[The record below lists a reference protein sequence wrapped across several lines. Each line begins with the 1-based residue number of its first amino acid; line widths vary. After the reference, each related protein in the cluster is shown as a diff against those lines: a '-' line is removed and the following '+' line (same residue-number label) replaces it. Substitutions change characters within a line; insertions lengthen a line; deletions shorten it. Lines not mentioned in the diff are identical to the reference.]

1 MVSCGFLQGSAKTFL
16 RKRTYYTGEGIANKN
31 WKSFGPCWN
40 IYLRGVH
47 ANERLFTTFWTCNAN
62 TLISINLLGV
72 IFWGISFLF
81 FLSFFLSLFF
91 FWNRVYTFSYHSV
104 PCSTPCPNGCVTA
117 RQTKPCQACLRG
129 CVINAGG
136 GYLIIIDVAIFH
148 SKWRITL
155 PHTYKVKQMRAFRWR
170 PRELRLFLHVFLYPH
185 SWYEYIGISTSFF

>member
-81 FLSFFLSLFF
+81 FLSFSLSLFF
-91 FWNRVYTFSYHSV
+91 FLESS
-104 PCSTPCPNGCVTA
+104 
-117 RQTKPCQACLRG
+117 
-129 CVINAGG
+129 I
-136 GYLIIIDVAIFH
+136 
-148 SKWRITL
+148 
-155 PHTYKVKQMRAFRWR
+155 
-170 PRELRLFLHVFLYPH
+170 HVFLPQCSLQHTMPQRLCYCSPDEAVPGLLERMRYKRWRRLFDYH
-185 SWYEYIGISTSFF
+185 RCCHLPFQMANHTAPYLWSEANSGV

>member
-1 MVSCGFLQGSAKTFL
+1 M
-16 RKRTYYTGEGIANKN
+16 YYRGEGIASKN

-40 IYLRGVH
+40 LSLRGVH
-47 ANERLFTTFWTCNAN
+47 ANERLFTTFWTCNSN

-81 FLSFFLSLFF
+81 FFFFSLFFLF

-117 RQTKPCQACLRG
+117 RQTKPCLACLTG

-136 GYLIIIDVAIFH
+136 AYLIIIDVAIFH

>member
-117 RQTKPCQACLRG
+117 RQTKPCLACLTG

-136 GYLIIIDVAIFH
+136 AYLIIIDVAIFH

-155 PHTYKVKQMRAFRWR
+155 PHTYEVKQIRAFRWR

>member
-1 MVSCGFLQGSAKTFL
+1 M
-16 RKRTYYTGEGIANKN
+16 YYRGEGIASKN
-31 WKSFGPCWN
+31 WKSFGRCCWN
-40 IYLRGVH
+40 LSLRGVH
-47 ANERLFTTFWTCNAN
+47 ANERLFTTFWTCNSN
-62 TLISINLLGV
+62 TLISINLLCV
-72 IFWGISFLF
+72 IFFSF
-81 FLSFFLSLFF
+81 FF

-117 RQTKPCQACLRG
+117 RQTKPCLACLTG

-136 GYLIIIDVAIFH
+136 AYLIIIDVAIFH

-185 SWYEYIGISTSFF
+185 SWYEYIGTSTSFF

>member
-117 RQTKPCQACLRG
+117 RQTKPCLACLTG

-136 GYLIIIDVAIFH
+136 AYLIIIDVAIFH

-185 SWYEYIGISTSFF
+185 SWYEYIGTSTSFF